1 MDSVNPQAPSVPIAA
16 GLGLKIYRYRSLIRR
31 HWWVMAITIA
41 LGLLYEG
48 YVLLSKEQ
56 LYESNSELLIREE
69 LTTEAGKNVSFDD
82 KAGRQYDTYIML
94 LKSDTTLAGAR
105 RRLEIEAPQLSG
117 KVDINASVPPRTN
130 IFTVTGTG
138 PNGEYTRRFVDAVV
152 QEFMESRKLGRSSQV
167 DTTKQGLESDLK
179 EMKAELE
186 KKQVQFQAFVK
197 DNNMAFW
204 QEQAKSSA
212 SFLSGLKNQQA
223 QLQNELL
230 RLENLSPD
238 ELLVNPGSGSAGIK
252 PPAAPQ
258 VAPSAGAGTSPGASG
273 SPFNNE
279 LYIQY
284 TQATQQLVQRQA
296 EVEYWKT
303 VWKPKHPKLQA
314 LQTKVED
321 LQRLISTIKDQNT
334 AATAARKVAIKAEL
348 KSLESTIDS
357 WQKKVTEA
365 SGKDA
370 EYTNLQNQIAS
381 LTSQIERTATSNRD
395 INVHT
400 SADPLTIMH
409 PATPPKAV
417 PPGTVKHL
425 LLGLIGGFM
434 VGLIILVLMDRADD
448 RVSSSTEM
456 LDHFSEPILGQ
467 IPNVA
472 DTRKE
477 TGLPLLQPEDERY
490 TYAEAFRSLRSSLI
504 FMPNQAELRTI
515 LITSAIPNEGKSTI
529 ASNLA
534 VTMAASGARVLL
546 VDADLRRGDLAQL
559 FDTDGRFGLSSI
571 LRGEVPWKEAVQNT
585 KYPTLSLIPRGPV
598 TNQSGELLLKPQVVG
613 LLEEFKEQYD
623 LVIFNTAPI
632 LAADDT
638 PTLAPNFDGALM
650 VVRAAFTSARLSKNA
665 LNMLYQR
672 QVNVLGLILNCID
685 AEMPDYYYYRYP
697 KYYAAS

>member
-1 MDSVNPQAPSVPIAA
+1 MDSVNPQAPPVPLSA

-31 HWWVMAITIA
+31 HWWVMAITVA
-41 LGLLYEG
+41 LGLAYEA
-48 YVLLSKEQ
+48 YVILSKPQ
-56 LYESNSELLIREE
+56 LFESNSELLIREE
-69 LTTEAGKNVSFDD
+69 LSTEAGKSVSFDD

-94 LKSDTTLAGAR
+94 LKSDTTLTAAR
-105 RRLEIEAPQLSG
+105 SKLMLEAPELSG

-130 IFTVTGTG
+130 IFTITGTG
-138 PNGEYTRRFVDAVV
+138 SNGEYTRRFVDAVV
-152 QEFMESRKLGRSSQV
+152 QEFMDSRKLGRSSQV

-186 KKQVQFQAFVK
+186 KKQGQFQAFVK

-238 ELLVNPGSGSAGIK
+238 ELLVNPGSGVKA
-252 PPAAPQ
+252 PAAPQ
-258 VAPSAGAGTSPGASG
+258 GAPTAGGGASSG
-273 SPFNNE
+273 VSNAPFNNE
-279 LYIQY
+279 LYVQY

-314 LQTKVED
+314 MQTKVED
-321 LQRLISTIKDQNT
+321 LQRLISTIKEQNT

-348 KSLESTIDS
+348 KSLESTTES

-381 LTSQIERTATSNRD
+381 LNSQIERISNSNRD

-400 SADPLTIMH
+400 SADPLTVMH

-425 LLGLIGGFM
+425 LIGLIGGFA

-571 LRGEVPWKEAVQNT
+571 LRGEVPWKEAVQTT

-598 TNQSGELLLKPQVVG
+598 TNQSGELLLKPEVAS
-613 LLEEFKEQYD
+613 LLEQFKEQYD

-650 VVRAAFTSARLSKNA
+650 VVRASFTSARLSKNA

-672 QVNVLGLILNCID
+672 QVNILGLILNCID